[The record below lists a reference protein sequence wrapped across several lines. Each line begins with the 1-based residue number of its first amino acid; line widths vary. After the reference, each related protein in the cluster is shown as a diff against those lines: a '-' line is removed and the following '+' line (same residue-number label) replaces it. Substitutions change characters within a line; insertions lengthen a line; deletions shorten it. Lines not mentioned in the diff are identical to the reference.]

1 MAKINHAQLG
11 ATIWQLLP
19 SQQLQN
25 QRTKDTSQDTDKQ
38 REQKIE
44 NSHIETSLPCRI
56 SLMRA
61 VAFSDNIFTLDK
73 ERGF

>member
-25 QRTKDTSQDTDKQ
+25 QRTKDTSKYTDKQ

-61 VAFSDNIFTLDK
+61 VACTV
-73 ERGF
+73 

>member
-25 QRTKDTSQDTDKQ
+25 QRTKDTSQYTDKQ

-44 NSHIETSLPCRI
+44 NSHIETSL
-56 SLMRA
+56 A
-61 VAFSDNIFTLDK
+61 VLA
-73 ERGF
+73 